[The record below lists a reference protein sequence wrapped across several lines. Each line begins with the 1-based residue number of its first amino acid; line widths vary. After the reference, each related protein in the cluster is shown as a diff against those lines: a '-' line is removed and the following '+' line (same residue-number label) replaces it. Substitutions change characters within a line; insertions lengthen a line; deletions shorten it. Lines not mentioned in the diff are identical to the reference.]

1 MAAAQRSQKVDDTDG
16 GVLIFGAHVPNLLI
30 QRSFQTIF
38 QGQNICIQ
46 PFIERFDGSLL
57 FVDISGFT
65 ALSRRLHIEL
75 LKTHINAYFTE
86 MLNVV
91 DQHEGDAVKFAGDAL
106 YIIWPANAKNSVSA
120 CVQKA
125 LECSLEITRVCNS
138 YKIYLDDQRHMNSSY
153 ATGNATKKK
162 SPSDDGTDVEEDAV
176 MFLNVHVGLGVGIMA
191 AVDVGCSG
199 RWEML
204 LVGEPLNDVAK
215 ADLYA
220 ESGEVVISGKAHA
233 ILKADGAFDTCT
245 NVSSTLNCASRED
258 DCYLVWRDLDLSIP
272 KFNNDETD
280 DTGSPK
286 NRLDFLDGIL
296 KEIHSARHSNRIDF
310 SLWKA
315 EDYQSQRRA
324 FMMTTIKVGLH
335 FGYTIESE
343 FLLSPYPAIHI
354 DSIRSLTIAFIT
366 SLLITL

>member
-16 GVLIFGAHVPNLLI
+16 SVLIFGAHVPNLLI
-30 QRSFQTIF
+30 QRSFQTIC
-38 QGQNICIQ
+38 QGQNQSIQ
-46 PFIERFDGSLL
+46 PFIERFEGSLL

-106 YIIWPANAKNSVSA
+106 YIIWPANAKNTVSA

-138 YKIYLDDQRHMNSSY
+138 YKIYLDDPRHMNTSY
-153 ATGNATKKK
+153 TVGNITKKK
-162 SPSDDGTDVEEDAV
+162 SPSDDGTDVEEDTV
-176 MFLNVHVGLGVGIMA
+176 MFLNVHVGLGVGTMA
-191 AVDVGCSG
+191 SVDVGCCG

-215 ADLYA
+215 AELHA
-220 ESGEVVISGKAHA
+220 ESGEVVISAKAYE
-233 ILKADGAFDTCT
+233 ILKEDGAFDPST
-245 NVSSTLNCASRED
+245 NDSRTLSCASRED
-258 DCYLVWRDLDLSIP
+258 GYYLVWRDLDLALL
-272 KFNNDETD
+272 KMQNNEEID
-280 DTGSPK
+280 DVASPR

-296 KEIHSARHSNRIDF
+296 REIHSSRHSNQIDF
-310 SLWKA
+310 LLWKL
-315 EDYQSQRRA
+315 EDYQSERRA
-324 FMMTTIKVGLH
+324 FMMTTIKVRLH
-335 FGYTIESE
+335 FNKTIVLTHYFSIIKVYYTLNSYLFKTSE
-343 FLLSPYPAIHI
+343 ALQNLLQ
-354 DSIRSLTIAFIT
+354 
-366 SLLITL
+366 